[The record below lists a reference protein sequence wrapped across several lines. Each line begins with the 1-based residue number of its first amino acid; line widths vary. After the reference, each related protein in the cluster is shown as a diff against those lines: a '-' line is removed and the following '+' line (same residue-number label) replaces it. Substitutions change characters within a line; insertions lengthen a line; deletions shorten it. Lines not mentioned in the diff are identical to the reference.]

1 MDGLSKHIKIKK
13 KKSPKN
19 ISLSQK
25 YRNFLINGGVSN
37 KSNKTISPKRSPHIK
52 VVKKGRKVKK
62 VEPVKKE
69 GKVKKVEPVKKEGK
83 VKKVEPVKKEA
94 KKVEPVKKAEITIGK
109 HKHKGRSKH
118 KFTKNSREK
127 PNNSKRRRLHK
138 RHTRNRRVSFRC
150 TPRKNKDINKVL
162 KSVDQMSDDK
172 IKKELLKQGIEI
184 KSNKKQLLKDIYL
197 FSSMGG
203 INVHKE

>member
-52 VVKKGRKVKK
+52 VVKKGR
-62 VEPVKKE
+62 
-69 GKVKKVEPVKKEGK
+69 K

>member
-1 MDGLSKHIKIKK
+1 MDELSKHIKIKK

-25 YRNFLINGGVSN
+25 YRNFLMNGGVSN
-37 KSNKTISPKRSPHIK
+37 KSNKTISPKRSSHIK
-52 VVKKGRKVKK
+52 VVKKGGKVKKVEPIKKEEKKVEPIKKEEKK

-69 GKVKKVEPVKKEGK
+69 EKKG
-83 VKKVEPVKKEA
+83 
-94 KKVEPVKKAEITIGK
+94 EPVKKAEITIGK

-184 KSNKKQLLKDIYL
+184 KSNKKQLLKDIYM

-203 INVHKE
+203 IKVHKE

>member
-52 VVKKGRKVKK
+52 VVKKGR
-62 VEPVKKE
+62 
-69 GKVKKVEPVKKEGK
+69 KVKKVEPVKKEGK

>member
-69 GKVKKVEPVKKEGK
+69 GKVKKVEPVKKE
-83 VKKVEPVKKEA
+83 A

-138 RHTRNRRVSFRC
+138 RHTRNRR
-150 TPRKNKDINKVL
+150 
-162 KSVDQMSDDK
+162 
-172 IKKELLKQGIEI
+172 
-184 KSNKKQLLKDIYL
+184 
-197 FSSMGG
+197 
-203 INVHKE
+203 